1 VTDQQLSLFDYT
13 ALDTETRIVVQ
24 QRTGEIKA
32 LMRTTAQGIID
43 IGEKL
48 TEVKQRLGHGNF
60 GTWLH
65 LEFSWTDRTARQF
78 MRVYDQF
85 KMENFSDLTIA
96 PSALYLLAAPS
107 TPDEVRE
114 HFIEQSQNG
123 ISVGY
128 TEVKE
133 LKQAFD
139 IAPDPIKKRL
149 LEGEIAPKTAK
160 KLAEALNEV
169 PVEVREIAIEG
180 GVSDPDAIPLM
191 ARLYKEKRETFDT
204 MAVSKTVNGE
214 IPLEKATVRD
224 IERHLEEA
232 AKEHKQQATEARRV
246 QIAEKIA
253 SIARN
258 SQQLDPQGI
267 GTFPVIYADPP
278 WQYEHVE
285 TWDRAIENHYP
296 TMELDAICNMPVK
309 QLATD
314 DAILFLWVTSPKV
327 AEAIRVIEAWGFVYR
342 TCMVWDKGQIGMGYY
357 FRQQHELLFV
367 AARGALPVPMTENRY
382 PSVLHAPRG
391 RHSEKPVEV
400 YEIIESMYPEY
411 RKIELFSR
419 KAREGW
425 FAWGNEVNGDDTQLP
440 RSA

>member
-1 VTDQQLSLFDYT
+1 MTDQQLSLFDYN

-43 IGEKL
+43 IGSKL
-48 TEVKQRLGHGNF
+48 IEVKQKLGHGNF
-60 GTWLH
+60 GNWLKA
-65 LEFSWTDRTARQF
+65 EFDWTQQTAVNF
-78 MRVYDQF
+78 MRVADKF
-85 KMENFSDLTIA
+85 KNFINLTDIA

-107 TPDEVRE
+107 TPDEVRD

-123 ISVGY
+123 TSVGY

-160 KLAEALNEV
+160 KLTEALNEV
-169 PVEVREIAIEG
+169 PDEVRDIAIEG

-204 MAVSKTVNGE
+204 MVLSKTVNGE

-232 AKEHKQQATEARRV
+232 EKEHKQQATEARRS

-258 SQQLDPQGI
+258 SQQLDPEKI
-267 GTFPVIYADPP
+267 GVFPVIYADPP

-296 TMELDAICNMPVK
+296 TMGLSDICAMPVSK
-309 QLATD
+309 LAAE

-327 AEAIRVIEAWGFVYR
+327 AEAVRVVEAWGFTYR
-342 TCMVWDKGQIGMGYY
+342 TCMVWDKDQIGMGYY

-367 AARGALPVPMTENRY
+367 AARGALPVPLAENRY

-391 RHSEKPVEV
+391 RHSEKPIEV
-400 YEIIESMYPEY
+400 YDMIEKMYPEY

-419 KAREGW
+419 KMREGW
-425 FAWGNEVNGDDTQLP
+425 FAWGNEAKSDNPQLP

>member
-1 VTDQQLSLFDYT
+1 MTDQQLSLFDYT

-149 LEGEIAPKTAK
+149 LEGDIAPQTAAERVLHYVK
-160 KLAEALNEV
+160 RLCSLKLACQL
-169 PVEVREIAIEG
+169 VEEEYAERKPAHENVR
-180 GVSDPDAIPLM
+180 
-191 ARLYKEKRETFDT
+191 R
-204 MAVSKTVNGE
+204 
-214 IPLEKATVRD
+214 
-224 IERHLEEA
+224 
-232 AKEHKQQATEARRV
+232 
-246 QIAEKIA
+246 
-253 SIARN
+253 
-258 SQQLDPQGI
+258 
-267 GTFPVIYADPP
+267 
-278 WQYEHVE
+278 
-285 TWDRAIENHYP
+285 
-296 TMELDAICNMPVK
+296 
-309 QLATD
+309 
-314 DAILFLWVTSPKV
+314 
-327 AEAIRVIEAWGFVYR
+327 
-342 TCMVWDKGQIGMGYY
+342 
-357 FRQQHELLFV
+357 
-367 AARGALPVPMTENRY
+367 
-382 PSVLHAPRG
+382 
-391 RHSEKPVEV
+391 EKPQKLVV
-400 YEIIESMYPEY
+400 
-411 RKIELFSR
+411 R
-419 KAREGW
+419 
-425 FAWGNEVNGDDTQLP
+425 
-440 RSA
+440 